1 MQNGNIEDRSVAGA
15 DPEADDGSD
24 LLRLASLG
32 GLEAILVGS
41 DPARRAASSSPPKR
55 KCRPERPGP
64 PWPDIQARFLRPL
77 SALPRRPHLQPP
89 EVAQL
94 DLQQPIGR
102 GADHRVERPC
112 RYSKY
117 RT

>member
-41 DPARRAASSSPPKR
+41 DPARRAAPSSPPKR
-55 KCRPERPGP
+55 KCRSGTSWPALARHPGKVP
-64 PWPDIQARFLRPL
+64 APSVRSCPTAI
-77 SALPRRPHLQPP
+77 LQPP
-89 EVAQL
+89 EVTQL

>member
-32 GLEAILVGS
+32 GLEAILVGT

-64 PWPDIQARFLRPL
+64 PWPAPSVRSCPTAI
-77 SALPRRPHLQPP
+77 LQPP
-89 EVAQL
+89 EVTQL